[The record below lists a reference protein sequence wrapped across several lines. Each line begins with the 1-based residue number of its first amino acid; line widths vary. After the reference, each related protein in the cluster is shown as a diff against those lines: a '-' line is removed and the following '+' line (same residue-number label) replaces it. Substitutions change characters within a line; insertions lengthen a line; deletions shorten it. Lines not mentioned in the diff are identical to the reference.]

1 MTEPERLTNMKTDI
15 DLARN
20 FIETVRLEVQD
31 KMEDALGFNPDI
43 EGLER
48 YVEMT
53 LETLGKSLTR
63 SLPDSH
69 FHSLAESRPPR

>member
-1 MTEPERLTNMKTDI
+1 MKTDI

-20 FIETVRLEVQD
+20 FIETVRLEVRD
-31 KMEDALGFNPDI
+31 KMEDAIGFNPDA
-43 EGLER
+43 EQLER
-48 YVEMT
+48 FVEMT

-69 FHSLAESRPPR
+69 FESLAASYRFPE